1 MNLEIRVKI
10 RESAKVLPGENDLG
24 KRELQILIAL
34 RSA

>member
-10 RESAKVLPGENDLG
+10 RERVKVLPGENDSG
-24 KRELQILIAL
+24 KRELEILIAL